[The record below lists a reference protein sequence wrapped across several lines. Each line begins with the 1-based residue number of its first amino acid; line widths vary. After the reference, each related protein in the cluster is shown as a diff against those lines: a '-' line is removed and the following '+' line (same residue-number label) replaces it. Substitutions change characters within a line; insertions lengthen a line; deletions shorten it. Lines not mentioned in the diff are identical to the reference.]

1 MDVVYLC
8 REGENEELRYSLR
21 SLRNLPHGRVW
32 IFGGA
37 PEWIRGA
44 ELVPTDQHDTKY
56 RVTTRAMRAACEH
69 PDVSDPF
76 ALFNDDFYV
85 MRPVAEV
92 PVLHRGPV
100 AAVLAYYERRWGG
113 RSRYSVGMRET
124 AVLLRSLGFD
134 DPLSYELHLPLPIHK
149 AAMLEALDAGEASGI
164 TVLHKRTL
172 YGNLARL
179 GGERASD
186 CKIVSPRD
194 GRIAGRH
201 VAGASTWLSSSDA
214 SFDGLAPLLAH
225 RFPRPSPFEPPQ
237 AQRVFA
243 VDHRGRRYLERVIPP
258 ASPR

>member
-37 PEWIRGA
+37 PEWTRGA

-56 RVTTRAMRAACEH
+56 RVTTRAMRAACRH
-69 PDVSDPF
+69 PEVSDPF

-85 MRPVAEV
+85 MQPVPEV

-100 AAVLAYYERRWGG
+100 AEVLAYYERRWGG
-113 RSRYSVGMRET
+113 RSGYSAGMRET
-124 AVLLRSLGFD
+124 ADLLRRLGYEE
-134 DPLSYELHLPLPIHK
+134 PLSYELHVPLPIHK
-149 AAMLEALDAGEASGI
+149 GAMLEALDAGEASGI

-172 YGNLARL
+172 YGNLARI

-186 CKIVSPRD
+186 CKIVSRSD
-194 GRIAGRH
+194 GRIAGRN
-201 VAGASTWLSSSDA
+201 VAEVPTWLSSSDA
-214 SFDGLAPLLAH
+214 SFAGLAPLLQH
-225 RFPRPSPFEPPQ
+225 RFPQPSPFEPPL
-237 AQRVFA
+237 ARRVYA
-243 VDHRGRRYLERVIPP
+243 RDHNGRRYLERVVLP
-258 ASPR
+258 ASST